1 MGTPA
6 VLLSRSRGPPDDSRQ
21 IGGTPEPT
29 RRGGRHAAV
38 DRPDRPGASP
48 VAFPCCGRAGRPTLL
63 VCRQQVTFGV
73 CSVTMFGF
81 VSEAKAVKRRIQ
93 TLVQLNLEL
102 AKLEG
107 KQKVTSV
114 GVAGGLGVAAAV
126 LAVYGI
132 GFAFA
137 TVAAGLS
144 EVLAWWLSL
153 LIVTAIIFLLAAI
166 AAFLA
171 KRFARKASPPKPAA
185 AIEEAER
192 TIGTLQS
199 HV

>member
-1 MGTPA
+1 M
-6 VLLSRSRGPPDDSRQ
+6 
-21 IGGTPEPT
+21 
-29 RRGGRHAAV
+29 
-38 DRPDRPGASP
+38 
-48 VAFPCCGRAGRPTLL
+48 
-63 VCRQQVTFGV
+63 FGV
-73 CSVTMFGF
+73 
-81 VSEAKAVKRRIQ
+81 VSQTKAVKGRLQ

-102 AKLEG
+102 AKREG
-107 KQKVTSV
+107 KQKMTSL
-114 GVAGGLGVAAAV
+114 GVAGGLGLGALV

-137 TVAAGLS
+137 TAAAGLS
-144 EVLAWWLSL
+144 EAFPWWLSL

-185 AIEEAER
+185 AIEEADR
-192 TIGTLQS
+192 TVSALQR

>member
-1 MGTPA
+1 
-6 VLLSRSRGPPDDSRQ
+6 
-21 IGGTPEPT
+21 
-29 RRGGRHAAV
+29 
-38 DRPDRPGASP
+38 
-48 VAFPCCGRAGRPTLL
+48 
-63 VCRQQVTFGV
+63 
-73 CSVTMFGF
+73 MFGL
-81 VSEAKAVKRRIQ
+81 VSEAKAVKRRMQ

-107 KQKVTSV
+107 KQKATSI
-114 GVAGGLGVAAAV
+114 GVAGGLGVVAAV

-153 LIVTAIIFLLAAI
+153 LIVTALIFLLAAT

-171 KRFARKASPPKPAA
+171 RRFARKGSPPKPAA

>member
-1 MGTPA
+1 M
-6 VLLSRSRGPPDDSRQ
+6 
-21 IGGTPEPT
+21 
-29 RRGGRHAAV
+29 RR
-38 DRPDRPGASP
+38 
-48 VAFPCCGRAGRPTLL
+48 
-63 VCRQQVTFGV
+63 
-73 CSVTMFGF
+73 MFGF
-81 VSEAKAVKRRIQ
+81 VSQTKAVKRRLQ

-107 KQKVTSV
+107 KKKATSV
-114 GVAGGLGVAAAV
+114 GVAGGLGIAAAV

-137 TVAAGLS
+137 TAAAGLS
-144 EVLAWWLSL
+144 EVVALWLSL
-153 LIVTAIIFLLAAI
+153 LIVTVVIFLLAAI

-171 KRFARKASPPKPAA
+171 KRFVAKASPPKPAA

-192 TIGTLQS
+192 TIGTLQG

>member
-1 MGTPA
+1 M
-6 VLLSRSRGPPDDSRQ
+6 
-21 IGGTPEPT
+21 
-29 RRGGRHAAV
+29 
-38 DRPDRPGASP
+38 
-48 VAFPCCGRAGRPTLL
+48 
-63 VCRQQVTFGV
+63 FGV
-73 CSVTMFGF
+73 
-81 VSEAKAVKRRIQ
+81 VSQTKAVKGRLQ

-102 AKLEG
+102 AKREG
-107 KQKVTSV
+107 KQKATSI
-114 GVAGGLGVAAAV
+114 GVAGGLGLGALV

-137 TVAAGLS
+137 TAAAGLS
-144 EVLAWWLSL
+144 EAFPWWLSL

-192 TIGTLQS
+192 TVSALQR

>member
-1 MGTPA
+1 M
-6 VLLSRSRGPPDDSRQ
+6 
-21 IGGTPEPT
+21 
-29 RRGGRHAAV
+29 
-38 DRPDRPGASP
+38 
-48 VAFPCCGRAGRPTLL
+48 
-63 VCRQQVTFGV
+63 
-73 CSVTMFGF
+73 
-81 VSEAKAVKRRIQ
+81 
-93 TLVQLNLEL
+93 QLNLEL

-107 KQKVTSV
+107 KKKATSV

-137 TVAAGLS
+137 TAAAGLS
-144 EVLAWWLSL
+144 EVLALWLSL
-153 LIVTAIIFLLAAI
+153 LIVTVVIFLLAAI

-171 KRFARKASPPKPAA
+171 KRFVRKATPPKPAA

-192 TIGTLQS
+192 TIGTLQG